1 MVKAETVKSMATPS
15 KFWPIVTVPIE
26 NESDVVAVRQRA
38 HRIAELLGFDR
49 QDQTRIATAV
59 SELAR
64 NAYGYA
70 GGGRAEFIL
79 DPETTPQRFAIRIS
93 DKGPGIANLE
103 LILDGQYRSPSGMG
117 LGLVGARRLM
127 DTFKIDSKPGKGTTV
142 EVGHRLP
149 QRVAPWPR
157 ARLTEI
163 VTSLKKETSSDPLTA
178 LREQNRE
185 LMQSLEALH
194 RKEEESQQLNQ
205 ELGDTNRGV
214 VALYAELD
222 GRAEQLRQAS
232 ELKTRFL
239 SNMSHE
245 FRTPLNSVLAL
256 SRLLLDRID
265 GDLTAEQ
272 ERQVGYIRRSAESL
286 LELVND
292 MLDLAKVEA
301 GKAEIKPV
309 RFAVTSLFG
318 ALRGALKPLLTSTSV
333 DLLFEASHDLQP
345 LYTDEAKVAQVL
357 RNLISN
363 ALKFT
368 EQGEVRVTARL
379 SDDGASVI
387 FSVRD
392 TGIGIAPEHHE
403 RIFEEFSQVDTR
415 LQKKVKGTGL
425 GLPLSRSLARL
436 LGGDLT
442 IESVQGQGSVFSL
455 VIPVTLGEPDREA
468 FAPQGSKSVLLI
480 DDDETFRYVLRQ
492 IVGNESHYEFLEA
505 DGGEQG
511 LKIARE
517 KRPDVIVL
525 DLQMPAVDGFTVLQQ
540 LAADERTKAIPVV
553 VSTSMTIDAT
563 LRSRLPEHVRLVSKN
578 AISRESVSL
587 FLRDAVQGAP

>member
-1 MVKAETVKSMATPS
+1 MSIAS

-26 NESDVVAVRQRA
+26 NEGDVVAVRQRA
-38 HRIAELLGFDR
+38 HRIAELLGFER

-64 NAYGYA
+64 NAFGYA
-70 GGGRAEFIL
+70 GGGRAEFAL
-79 DPETTPQRFAIRIS
+79 DASAAPQRFVIRIC
-93 DKGPGIANLE
+93 DQGPGIKDLQT
-103 LILDGQYRSPSGMG
+103 ILDGQYRSSSGMG

-127 DTFKIDSKPGKGTTV
+127 DTFKVDSNLGKGTIV
-142 EVGHRLP
+142 EVGHRLSN
-149 QRVAPWPR
+149 RLDPWPR

-163 VTSLKKETSSDPLTA
+163 VSSLKKDISSDPLAA

-185 LMQSLEALH
+185 LMQSLEEL
-194 RKEEESQQLNQ
+194 RRREEESKQLNE

-222 GRAEQLRQAS
+222 GRADQLKQAS

-265 GDLTAEQ
+265 GELTPEQ

-301 GKAEIKPV
+301 GKADVKPV
-309 RFAVTSLFG
+309 RFTVTSLFG
-318 ALRGALKPLLTSTSV
+318 ALRGALRPLLTSSSV
-333 DLLFEASHDLQP
+333 ELSFVPLQDLPS
-345 LYTDEAKVAQVL
+345 LYTDEAKVAQIL

-368 EQGEVRVTARL
+368 EDGEVCATARL
-379 SDDGASVI
+379 SEDGQNVI
-387 FSVRD
+387 FAVRD
-392 TGIGIAPEHHE
+392 TGIGIAPEDHE
-403 RIFEEFSQVDTR
+403 RIFEEFSQVHTR
-415 LQKKVKGTGL
+415 LHKMVKGTGL

-436 LGGDLT
+436 LGGNLT
-442 IESVQGQGSVFSL
+442 VASLSGQGSVFTL
-455 VIPVTLGEPDREA
+455 KIPVSVGEPDRESIA
-468 FAPQGSKSVLLI
+468 TQGNDTKTVLLI
-480 DDDETFRYVLRQ
+480 DDDETLRYVLRQ
-492 IVGNESHYEFLEA
+492 IVGNESRYEFMEA
-505 DGGEQG
+505 AGGEEG
-511 LKIARE
+511 LKLARE
-517 KRPDVIVL
+517 KKPDVIIL
-525 DLQMPAVDGFTVLQQ
+525 DLQMPTVDGFTVLQQ
-540 LAADERTKAIPVV
+540 LGADERTSAIPVV
-553 VSTSMTIDAT
+553 VSTSMTIDAA
-563 LRSRLPEHVRLVSKN
+563 LRARLPDHVRLTSKN
-578 AISRESVSL
+578 AISRESVSS
-587 FLRDAVQGAP
+587 FLRDAVQSSP

>member
-1 MVKAETVKSMATPS
+1 MAVSSKS
-15 KFWPIVTVPIE
+15 WPIVTVPIE
-26 NESDVVAVRQRA
+26 NEGDVVTVRQRA
-38 HRIAELLGFDR
+38 HRVAELLGFDR

-64 NAYGYA
+64 NAFGYA
-70 GGGRAEFIL
+70 GGGRAEFAL
-79 DPETTPQRFAIRIS
+79 DASTIPQRFAVRIC
-93 DKGPGIANLE
+93 DQGPGISNLQT
-103 LILDGQYRSPSGMG
+103 ILDGQYRSQSGMG

-127 DTFKIDSKPGKGTTV
+127 DTFSIDSKPGKGTTV

-149 QRVAPWPR
+149 SRLDPWPR
-157 ARLTEI
+157 AKLTEI
-163 VTSLKKETSSDPLTA
+163 VSHLKKESSSDPLTA

-185 LMQSLEALH
+185 LMQSLEEL
-194 RKEEESQQLNQ
+194 RRREEESQQLNQ

-232 ELKTRFL
+232 DLKTRFL

-265 GDLTAEQ
+265 GDLTSEQ

-301 GKAEIKPV
+301 GKAEVKPV
-309 RFAVTSLFG
+309 RFTVTSLFG

-333 DLLFEASHDLQP
+333 ELVFEPLQDLPP
-345 LYTDEAKVAQVL
+345 LYTDEAKIAQIL
-357 RNLISN
+357 RNLVSN

-368 EQGEVRVTARL
+368 ERGEVRVTARL
-379 SDDGASVI
+379 EEDETKVI
-387 FSVRD
+387 FAVRD
-392 TGIGIAPEHHE
+392 TGIGIAAEYHE

-425 GLPLSRSLARL
+425 GLSLSRSLARL

-442 IESVQGQGSVFSL
+442 VESVPGQGSVFSL
-455 VIPVTLGEPDREA
+455 QVPTSLGEPDRETSA
-468 FAPQGSKSVLLI
+468 ARDDGAKSVLLI

-492 IVGNESHYEFLEA
+492 IVSNESRYEFMEA

-511 LKIARE
+511 LKMARE
-517 KRPDVIVL
+517 KRPDVIIL
-525 DLQMPAVDGFTVLQQ
+525 DLQMPAVDGFTVLQR
-540 LAADERTKAIPVV
+540 LSDDERTNAIPVV
-553 VSTSMTIDAT
+553 VSTSMTIDPA
-563 LRSRLPEHVRLVSKN
+563 LRSRLPEHVRLISKN
-578 AISRESVSL
+578 AISRESVSS
-587 FLRDAVQGAP
+587 FLRDAIQSLT

>member
-1 MVKAETVKSMATPS
+1 MAAS
-15 KFWPIVTVPIE
+15 KLWPIIALPIE
-26 NESDVVAVRQRA
+26 NEGDVVAVRQRA
-38 HRIAELLGFDR
+38 HRVAELLGFDR

-64 NAYGYA
+64 NAFGYA
-70 GGGRAEFIL
+70 GGGRAEFVL
-79 DPETTPQRFAIRIS
+79 DAETTPQRFAVRIC
-93 DKGPGIANLE
+93 DNGPGIASLQ
-103 LILDGQYRSPSGMG
+103 LILDGRYRSPSGMG
-117 LGLVGARRLM
+117 LGLAGARRLM

-142 EVGHRLP
+142 EVGHKLP
-149 QRVAPWPR
+149 LRIPPWPR
-157 ARLTEI
+157 SKLTEI
-163 VTSLKKETSSDPLTA
+163 VSSLKQETSSDPLTA

-185 LMQSLEALH
+185 LMQSLEEL
-194 RKEEESQQLNQ
+194 RLKEEESQQLTQ

-265 GDLTAEQ
+265 GDLTPEQ
-272 ERQVGYIRRSAESL
+272 ERQVGYIRRSAENL
-286 LELVND
+286 LEFVND

-301 GKAEIKPV
+301 GKAETRPV

-318 ALRGALKPLLTSTSV
+318 ALRGALKPLLTSASV
-333 DLLFEASHDLQP
+333 DLLFEPAQDLPP
-345 LYTDEAKVAQVL
+345 LYTDETKVAQIL

-379 SDDGASVI
+379 SDDDASVI
-387 FSVRD
+387 FTVRD

-403 RIFEEFSQVDTR
+403 RIFEEFSQVNTK

-442 IESVQGQGSVFSL
+442 VESVEGRGSVFSL
-455 VIPVTLGEPDREA
+455 RISCSLGEPDREA
-468 FAPQGSKSVLLI
+468 LAPQMDGTKCVLLI

-492 IVGNESHYEFLEA
+492 IVGNESRYEFMEA
-505 DGGEQG
+505 DGGEEG
-511 LKIARE
+511 LRLARD
-517 KRPDVIVL
+517 KKPDVIIL

-540 LAADERTKAIPVV
+540 LATDKRTSSIPVV
-553 VSTSMTIDAT
+553 VSTSLTIDST
-563 LRSRLPEHVRLVSKN
+563 LRSRLPEHIRLISKN
-578 AISRESVSL
+578 AISRESVSS
-587 FLRDAVQGAP
+587 FLRDAVQGAL

>member
-1 MVKAETVKSMATPS
+1 MVSAMPS
-15 KFWPIVTVPIE
+15 NPRLWPIVTVPIE

-38 HRIAELLGFDR
+38 RRVAELLGFDR

-64 NAYGYA
+64 NAFGYA
-70 GGGRAEFIL
+70 GGGRAEFVL
-79 DPETTPQRFAIRIS
+79 DAGETPQRFAIRIC
-93 DKGPGIANLE
+93 DQGPGIADLQ
-103 LILDGQYRSPSGMG
+103 LILDGRYRSPSGMG
-117 LGLVGARRLM
+117 LGLVGSRRLM
-127 DTFKIDSKPGKGTTV
+127 DTFKIDSKPGKGTNI

-149 QRVAPWPR
+149 GRVAPWPR
-157 ARLTEI
+157 SWLIEI
-163 VTSLKKETSSDPLTA
+163 VSHLKQETSSDPLAA

-185 LMQSLEALH
+185 LMQSLEEV
-194 RKEEESQQLNQ
+194 RRREDESQQLNQ

-265 GDLTAEQ
+265 GDLSPEQ

-301 GKAEIKPV
+301 GKVDVKSV
-309 RFAVTSLFG
+309 RFTVGNLFG
-318 ALRGALKPLLTSTSV
+318 ALRGALRPLLTSQSV
-333 DLLFEASHDLQP
+333 ELNFEPAHDLP
-345 LYTDEAKVAQVL
+345 MLFTDESKVAQIL

-368 EQGEVRVTARL
+368 EAGEVRVTARP
-379 SDDGASVI
+379 SEDGACIV
-387 FSVRD
+387 FAVRD
-392 TGIGIAPEHHE
+392 SGIGIAPEHHQL
-403 RIFEEFSQVDTR
+403 IFEEFSQVQTW

-436 LGGDLT
+436 LGGDLKV
-442 IESVQGQGSVFSL
+442 ESVPGQGSVFTL
-455 VIPVTLGEPDREA
+455 TIPMSLGEPDRDSPYVESE
-468 FAPQGSKSVLLI
+468 GVKSVLLI

-492 IVGNESHYEFLEA
+492 IIGNETGYDYLEA
-505 DGGEQG
+505 SGGEEG
-511 LKIARE
+511 LKLARE
-517 KRPDVIVL
+517 KRPDVIIL

-540 LAADERTKAIPVV
+540 LDADERTRAVPVV
-553 VSTSMTIDAT
+553 VSTSMTINGE
-563 LRSRLPEHVRLVSKN
+563 LRARLPEHVRLISKN
-578 AISRESVSL
+578 AISRESVSS
-587 FLRDAVQGAP
+587 FLRDAIQGVT